1 MKPQY
6 SMRSIVFVTLL
17 VIAGLLAPVGGY
29 SQFQPGQKRIVGDGQ
44 ELSVK
49 GVILHRDPESIT
61 LRDLSRNDT
70 VVMLTDRMKVRSER
84 KWVFHGHR
92 PFDVTVLIPGLIVTA
107 KGKGSGGNLV
117 ADTIEFTDEDMNAA
131 MTSYAQSAPI
141 ARQATENKKQI
152 AANRAQISDTD
163 RKLAETSKEVVDT
176 NKRIN
181 ELDQYDVIKTVTV
194 LFPVNS
200 AKLSNEGKSQLDDL
214 ASKAPGAKN
223 YLVEVEGYADAT
235 GNAAKNMEL
244 SQTRADA
251 VVQYLTVKHSIP
263 LRRITMP
270 MGYGESKASETPS
283 PTGRSQERRV
293 DVRVLV
299 NKGLNR

>member
-1 MKPQY
+1 MAN
-6 SMRSIVFVTLL
+6 RHARRITLL
-17 VIAGLLAPVGGY
+17 ASLVLMIGMLSPVIGY

-107 KGKGSGGNLV
+107 KGKGAGGNLV

-131 MTSYAQSAPI
+131 MTSYAQNAPI

-181 ELDQYDVIKTVTV
+181 EIDQYELVKSVAI
-194 LFPVNS
+194 LFPLNS
-200 AKLSNEGKSQLDDL
+200 AKLSDEGKRQLDEL
-214 ASKAPGAKN
+214 ASKAPGAKG
-223 YLVEVEGYADAT
+223 YLVEVQGHADT
-235 GNAAKNMEL
+235 
-244 SQTRADA
+244 
-251 VVQYLTVKHSIP
+251 
-263 LRRITMP
+263 
-270 MGYGESKASETPS
+270 
-283 PTGRSQERRV
+283 
-293 DVRVLV
+293 
-299 NKGLNR
+299 